1 MKHVTRK
8 HIVLSLLFSGIALC
22 GVGFGTWK
30 IVDRVNAD
38 ASLSFG
44 ADKVLD
50 VSKAVSVNDN
60 RVRGWF
66 HQFEYN
72 ENGILVDGRPASEGD
87 MIVPLLVSLNTTM
100 SDDGVYNKSGIESGT
115 PLNFTFSINEV
126 NTNSLLPHCTS
137 LSYFVG
143 EVGSV
148 KGVDHSKNAVDGFVR
163 NGNTVEG
170 NVTISDDSLLKSAA
184 IGIGLYYHLSFP
196 SDYDFKANVFDK
208 RESLDFKVRV
218 FLNV

>member
-30 IVDRVNAD
+30 IVERVNAD
-38 ASLSFG
+38 ASFSFG

-50 VSKAVSVNDN
+50 VSKAVLVNDN

-72 ENGILVDGRPASEGD
+72 ENGILVDGRPAREGD
-87 MIVPLLVSLNTTM
+87 MIVPLSISLNTTM
-100 SDDGVYNKSGIESGT
+100 SDDGIYNNSGIESGT

-126 NTNSLLPHCTS
+126 NTNSLLPYCTS

-148 KGVDHSKNAVDGFVR
+148 KGVDHSKNEVRDFVC

-170 NVTISDDSLLKSAA
+170 NVTISDDSLLKAAA

-196 SDYDFKANVFDK
+196 DGYDFKANVFDI

>member
-8 HIVLSLLFSGIALC
+8 HIILSLLFSGIALC

-30 IVDRVNAD
+30 IVERVNAD
-38 ASLSFG
+38 ASFSFG

-50 VSKAVSVNDN
+50 VSKAVSVNDH
-60 RVRGWF
+60 RVSGRF

-72 ENGILVDGRPASEGD
+72 ENGILVDGRSSNEGD
-87 MIVPLLVSLNTTM
+87 MIVPLLISLNTTM
-100 SDDGVYNKSGIESGT
+100 SDDGIYNKSGIESGT

-126 NTNSLLPHCTS
+126 NTNSLLPYCTS

-143 EVGSV
+143 KVDSV
-148 KGVDHSKNAVDGFVR
+148 SGVHHVTKEPDNFVR
-163 NGNTVEG
+163 NGNLVEG
-170 NVTISDDSLLKSAA
+170 NITISDVALLKSAA

-196 SDYDFKANVFDK
+196 GGYDFKTNVFDK
-208 RESLDFKVRV
+208 REDLDFKVRV

>member
-30 IVDRVNAD
+30 IVERVNAD
-38 ASLSFG
+38 ASFSIG

-50 VSKAVSVNDN
+50 VSKAISVNDS
-60 RVRGWF
+60 RVSGWF

-72 ENGILVDGRPASEGD
+72 ESGIIVDGRPSNEGD
-87 MIVPLLVSLNTTM
+87 MIVPVLISLNTTK
-100 SDDGVYNKSGIESGT
+100 SDDGIYNKSGIESGT
-115 PLNFTFSINEV
+115 PLNFTFSINEI
-126 NTNSLLPHCTS
+126 NTESLLPYCSS

-148 KGVDHSKNAVDGFVR
+148 SGLDHVTKEADGFAR

-170 NVTISDDSLLKSAA
+170 NITFSDATLLKKAA
-184 IGIGLYYHLSFP
+184 IGVGLYYHLSFP
-196 SDYDFKANVFDK
+196 NDYDFKTNVFEK
-208 RESLDFKVRV
+208 RENLDFKVRV